1 MNNQLNSISKLSL
14 VILLILVL
22 AVSTSYFLP
31 ELSYG
36 KRDMAK
42 FQKNLNEKVDLLD
55 NVVKELFHSG
65 DVIPFEELKEKG
77 LILIVYEN
85 DTIYNWT
92 DNEIQVPYFFDSS
105 FFEKRI
111 HFNSNTWY
119 VVKTYKHLN
128 FSVAGFIPVKKEYPY
143 QNRFLNNGFQAFDFP
158 EEIKIVTQKEAG
170 NFSVFDWE
178 NKFLFSLSYEK
189 ITKYP
194 FLQEYL
200 SPFLYFLSFLLILQ
214 LVTLLFNKIEDRVQ
228 KNWALAGFALLF
240 FAIRF
245 IQTFLRFPEALYQT
259 DLFSPLQFAN
269 SDFLPSLG
277 DLLLN
282 TIILTFFIIKFNT
295 DFYLSPPKK
304 IGQKSVNISIH
315 IFCIIIIGSYYLYS
329 YHIFKSLIINS
340 SISFEAFK
348 LTRISFYSIVGL
360 IIIGLQFASLFFLIN
375 KVSESCKAGITIER
389 VIYIFSFVL
398 MSLIILLAFTG
409 FRIDM
414 YSVLFFYL
422 IFITLILIRYKRDNL
437 HSYSLMVILIFF
449 FSVYSVYFITKTTEL
464 KGRQDM
470 VILAENVAT
479 EHDPVAEL
487 LLEEMSNRMNSD
499 TLLAD
504 MMFDMNVSYQF
515 ITKHLQNK
523 YFTGYLGK
531 YNFQFFDCRVTD
543 TVNFDIPEK
552 ISYPCYAFFN
562 DLIDEKGMHLPN
574 SNFYY
579 IDNINGRVNYLG
591 KITYHSQ
598 FEEITIFIELES
610 KFLSEKLGYPELLL
624 DDNYREKSYLSG
636 YSYSKYHNDVLV
648 TKYGNFHYS
657 LDRNVYGE
665 KESEFTFL
673 RFDDFD
679 HLIYNIDKEN
689 SVIISKPVTGIFDML
704 ISFSY
709 IFVFYYLLLL
719 ATLVSFKLS
728 KFNYKIQFNFK
739 NKIQISIISILIL
752 SLILVGG
759 GTIYFSIEQY
769 QKKNNENISEKLQSV
784 YVELDH
790 KIAYEEVLGSTWSSP
805 SYDNL
810 EQLLI
815 KLSDVFYSDINIY
828 SPAGDL
834 LATSRPE
841 IFDQELTGTLMNPN
855 AYLRLARENK
865 AEYVHKEKI
874 GKLEYISGYIPYINI
889 NNKVLAYI
897 NLPYFTKQ
905 DELRKEITTLAVAIV
920 NIYVL
925 LILLT
930 IAVTIIISDKITKP
944 LRILQEKFGQI
955 KLLNNHEL
963 IEYDGN
969 DEVAD
974 LVAEYNRMVQELH
987 NSAELLAKSER
998 ESAWRGMAK
1007 QVAHEIKNPLT
1018 PMKLTVQ
1025 HLQRAWKDKK
1035 DNYAEIQEKVTKT
1048 LIEQIDNLSKIASEF
1063 SNFAQMPKAK
1073 NEKINIVEKINNTIG
1088 LFSNTSDFDFIFNSS
1103 VKNDVF
1109 IYADREQISRVLIN
1123 LITNAIQSVP
1133 EDRKGIINIL
1143 LEKNS
1148 KKVVIKISDNGKGI
1162 PDELK
1167 DKLFVPNFT
1176 TKSSGMGLGLA
1187 ITKNIIENS
1196 KGSIR
1201 FETTF
1206 DVGTTFII
1214 EFPIEE

>member
-360 IIIGLQFASLFFLIN
+360 IIIGLQFASLVFLIN